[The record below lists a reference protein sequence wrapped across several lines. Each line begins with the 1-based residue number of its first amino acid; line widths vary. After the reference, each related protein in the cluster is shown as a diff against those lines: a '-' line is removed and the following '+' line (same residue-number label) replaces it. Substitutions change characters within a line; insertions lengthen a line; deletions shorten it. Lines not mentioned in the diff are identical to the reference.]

1 MTSPALMTR
10 VGVILGTAAYMSP
23 EQARGRPVDKRADI
37 WAFGCVLYEML
48 TGRRVFDGDDVTE
61 TLAAV
66 VKTEPAWNVL
76 PTATPPAIRRLLER
90 CLRKDPARRLRDIA
104 DAKLEIDEALSAPE
118 QPVPSTDVSVVVA
131 ARTRE
136 RRLWI
141 AAVCVAVTG
150 LAAMTVAYVRR
161 GSIDTPEVRLQ
172 IVTPPGTV
180 TDFAMSPDGQNVV
193 FAATLDGKTELW
205 LRPLAAVTAAATPD
219 DGGRGVSVLVARW
232 PIHRVFCRS
241 EVEAR

>member
-1 MTSPALMTR
+1 MTR

-23 EQARGRPVDKRADI
+23 EQARGRPVDKRADV
-37 WAFGCVLYEML
+37 WAFGCVLFEML
-48 TGRRVFDGDDVTE
+48 SGRRVFDGDDVTD

-66 VKTEPAWNVL
+66 VKTEPAWSVL

-118 QPVPSTDVSVVVA
+118 QPVPATDVSVVVA

-150 LAAMTVAYVRR
+150 VAAMTVAYLRR
-161 GSIDTPEVRLQ
+161 GSIDAPEIRLQ
-172 IVTPPGTV
+172 IVTPPG
-180 TDFAMSPDGQNVV
+180 DG
-193 FAATLDGKTELW
+193 DGF
-205 LRPLAAVTAAATPD
+205 RD
-219 DGGRGVSVLVARW
+219 VARW
-232 PIHRVFCRS
+232 PERGVRS
-241 EVEAR
+241 DAGWQNRAVAASARCGDRSSDSR